1 MFWVIFLM
9 LRTSSRHQVEVF
21 SFHIC
26 QECKECSFTFSEHSN
41 QITFIVTYCSIRSRF
56 GTLFSTYCSNCKVVW
71 TVYGWGN
78 WSLWW
83 SSCPNSSKVSFSPP
97 NTPVIFLSLGLQ
109 LSISLCHSTGEKKN
123 NRASPEKPKPDDH
136 LYVLEHN
143 LHQMMR
149 EVRSE
154 IPVERNLLTTS
165 GGNLPDMIWNALNI
179 FLFFL

>member
-1 MFWVIFLM
+1 MFWVILLM
-9 LRTSSRHQVEVF
+9 LRMSSRHQVEVF

-56 GTLFSTYCSNCKVVW
+56 GTGYCSTLFSTYCSN
-71 TVYGWGN
+71 
-78 WSLWW
+78 W

-123 NRASPEKPKPDDH
+123 NRVSPEKPKPDDH

-179 FLFFL
+179 FKLCLFFSFSFNF